1 MSRYLPT
8 LQGREKWT
16 EPSDNVREG
25 ETVLVADHKAP
36 RGSWPLA
43 RVTKTYPGPDGLVRV
58 VEVKTA
64 RGVYKRPVT
73 KTVRLELDE

>member
-1 MSRYLPT
+1 MREYLPT
-8 LQGREKWT
+8 LQGRQKWT
-16 EPSDNVREG
+16 EPSDNLREG
-25 ETVLVADHKAP
+25 ETVLVVDHNTP
-36 RGSWPLA
+36 RGCWPLA

-64 RGVYKRPVT
+64 RDVYKRPVT

>member
-1 MSRYLPT
+1 M
-8 LQGREKWT
+8 
-16 EPSDNVREG
+16 
-25 ETVLVADHKAP
+25 VADHNTP